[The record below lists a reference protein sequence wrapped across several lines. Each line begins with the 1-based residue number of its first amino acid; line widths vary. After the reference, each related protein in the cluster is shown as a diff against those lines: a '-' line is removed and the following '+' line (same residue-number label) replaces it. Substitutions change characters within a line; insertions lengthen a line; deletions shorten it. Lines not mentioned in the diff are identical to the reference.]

1 MKRFIALSLLLS
13 LILGTSCGSG
23 GESGKETTSSS
34 DDSSDGTDVTTAPE
48 KDYPK
53 YDIDLGGEDFNI
65 LFFDAVKACGWSS
78 DIPCDVDVAEQTG
91 DVLSDAVY
99 TRNRKI
105 EDMYNL
111 RIKAYDS
118 GDDAWACY
126 KVLEKSVMS
135 GSGEYDAAFC
145 KQQGF
150 EQAAGNGYVT
160 QLDGLLDFDK
170 PWWDSKS
177 LEGFSVLGKTY
188 AISGDVTFMDKLS
201 YIAIFFN
208 KPMAEDYGLGD
219 IYQLVIDKEWTFDK
233 MLSMCELVSADLNDD
248 GKMNKEDRFGFSG
261 QNDAAYELFQSAGER
276 FCTLDSEGV
285 PYMSNDSERAI
296 QILMNIYTFMND
308 KTNFFNRQTANLT
321 VADTIEMFRSNRV
334 LFLMRPLQTIME
346 LRAMDADFGI
356 IPTPLMDSTQTEY
369 HTSIGYTVANVVMIP
384 ADVKD
389 ATISAQVLDTL
400 SADSY
405 YNLNSVFY
413 DMVLGTKYTR
423 DDNSSKN
430 LDIIMDNAVYDP
442 GCIYAFGGMSDT
454 FLKVMKPDVVS
465 STIAKLKDKVQSDI
479 DKYIE
484 EIGA

>member
-23 GESGKETTSSS
+23 GESGKETTSSA
-34 DDSSDGTDVTTAPE
+34 DASSDGTDVTTAPE

-111 RIKAYDS
+111 KIKAYDS

-177 LEGFSVLGKTY
+177 LEGFSVLGKTL
-188 AISGDVTFMDKLS
+188 AVSGDVTFMDKLS
-201 YIAIFFN
+201 YIVIYFN
-208 KPMAEDYGLGD
+208 KPMADDYNLGD
-219 IYQLVIDKEWTFDK
+219 IYQMVIDKQWTFDK
-233 MLSMCELVSADLNDD
+233 MLSMCGLVSADLNED
-248 GKMNKEDRFGFSG
+248 GKMDKEDRFGFAG
-261 QNDAAYELFQSAGER
+261 QNDAGYEFYQSAGER
-276 FCTLDSEGV
+276 FCTLDKDGV

-296 QILMNIYTFMND
+296 QIFTNIYTFMND
-308 KTNFFNRQTANLT
+308 KTNFFNRSKANIT
-321 VADTIEMFRSNRV
+321 VADAIEMFRSNRV
-334 LFLMRPLQTIME
+334 LFMMRPLQTIME

-356 IPTPLMDSTQTEY
+356 IPTPMMDSTQKEY
-369 HTSIGYTVANVVMIP
+369 YTSIGFTVANAVMIP

-389 ATISAQVLDTL
+389 PAVSAQVLDTL
-400 SADSY
+400 SAESY
-405 YNLNSVFY
+405 YNLNSVLY

-423 DDNSSKN
+423 DDSSSQN
-430 LDIIMDNAVYDP
+430 LDIIMNNVVYDP
-442 GCIYAFGGMSDT
+442 GCIYGFGGMAAA
-454 FLKVMKPDVVS
+454 FNNVLKPDTIT
-465 STIAKLKDKVQSDI
+465 STIAGFKDKVQADI

-484 EIGA
+484 TIS